1 MPRVAYLGPEGSFCE
16 EAALNHFNGEAEL
29 VSFPEVAAA
38 ISAVIHRLV
47 DRAVVPIEN
56 SLEGSV
62 SVTLDQLI
70 HAERAPRIVAEVNLP
85 IHHQLV
91 ARPGVGLTEIERI
104 VSIPLA
110 AAQCRRFLLEHLP
123 QAQILPALSTS
134 AAVSSLVHAGNIA
147 AIGNRRAARLYGM
160 DIVAEDIEDD
170 EDNVTR
176 FVILGHERVPAT
188 GHDRTSICCT
198 PRENVP
204 GALLT
209 ILRPFSERDINLS
222 KVESRPTRR
231 GMGRYF
237 FLIDLD
243 GHEDDPAVST
253 ALTEVR
259 RATADLRV
267 LGSYPAAP
275 ELGDVATA

>member
-1 MPRVAYLGPEGSFCE
+1 MTRVAYLGPEGSFCE
-16 EAALNHFNGEAEL
+16 EAALNHFDGEAEL

-38 ISAVIHRLV
+38 ISAVMHRLV

-56 SLEGSV
+56 SIEGSV

-91 ARPGVGLTEIERI
+91 ARPGIGLSEIERI
-104 VSIPLA
+104 VSLPLA

-123 QAQILPALSTS
+123 QAQILAALSTS
-134 AAVSSLVHAGNIA
+134 AAVSSLVHSSNIA

-160 DIVAEDIEDD
+160 DIVAEEIEDD
-170 EDNVTR
+170 EDNLTR
-176 FVILGHERVPAT
+176 FVILGHEPVAAT
-188 GHDRTSICCT
+188 GRDRTSICCT
-198 PRENVP
+198 PMENVP
-204 GALLT
+204 GALLAV
-209 ILRPFSERDINLS
+209 LRPFSDRGLNLA

-237 FLIDLD
+237 FLIDVA
-243 GHEDDPAVST
+243 GHENDAAVAE
-253 ALTEVR
+253 ALGEVR
-259 RATADLRV
+259 HFTRQLRV

-275 ELGDVATA
+275 ELD